1 LKYLFK
7 FIFIFF
13 CSSLSTGQIPSY
25 YQNINLN
32 LTGDQLK
39 NELSS
44 LITTTHQNLI
54 EYTSSNS
61 IDTWDIVKSSD
72 VFALDTSKV
81 LLVYGYNDNDATVEN
96 DRTRAKSLSC
106 HTSSCFGLWNRE
118 HVFPKS
124 LASPNLVTNFPGAG
138 TDVHNLRACDYS
150 TNASRSNKKF
160 DAGNGNSSSN
170 NQGNWYPGDEWKGDV
185 ARIIMYMYLRYPNQC
200 EPTNV
205 GIGTQLFSPNGDMPD
220 VFLNWNSSDP
230 VSEFEETRNNSIANV
245 QGNRNPFIDNPYLAT
260 LIWNG
265 PAAEDKWASA
275 NSITDYESGNF
286 ELKINPFNNEI
297 IIENSDLTTFLYLE
311 LINMKG
317 QIIKFTRD
325 NILRTQDLDS
335 GVYILKIT
343 TKHKSYL
350 RKVSLN

>member
-1 LKYLFK
+1 M
-7 FIFIFF
+7 FIFF
-13 CSSLSTGQIPSY
+13 CFSVSRGQIPSY

-39 NELSS
+39 NELSN
-44 LITTTHQNLI
+44 LISTTHQTQL
-54 EYTSSNS
+54 EYTSSVS
-61 IDTWDIVKSSD
+61 VDTWDVIKISD
-72 VFALDTSKV
+72 VFSSDTSKV
-81 LLVYGYNDNDATVEN
+81 LLIYGYNDNDASVEN

-106 HTSSCFGLWNRE
+106 HTSSCYGLWNRE

-150 TNASRSNKKF
+150 TNASRSNKKY

-200 EPTNV
+200 EPTSV
-205 GIGTQLFSPNGDMPD
+205 GVGTQLFSPNGDMPD
-220 VFLNWNSSDP
+220 LFLNWNFSDP

-275 NSITDYESGNF
+275 NSTKNYESENF
-286 ELKINPFNNEI
+286 ELRLNPLNNEI
-297 IIENSDLTTFLYLE
+297 IIDNLDLNIFLSLE
-311 LINMKG
+311 LINMNG
-317 QIIKFTRD
+317 QVIKFSKNNT
-325 NILRTQDLDS
+325 IRTQDLAT
-335 GVYILKIT
+335 GIYILKIA
-343 TKHKSYL
+343 TKYGSYL
-350 RKVSLN
+350 RKISLN

>member
-1 LKYLFK
+1 M
-7 FIFIFF
+7 FIFF
-13 CSSLSTGQIPSY
+13 CFSVSRGQIPSY

-39 NELSS
+39 NELSN
-44 LITTTHQNLI
+44 LISTTHQTQV
-54 EYTSSNS
+54 EYTSSVS
-61 IDTWDIVKSSD
+61 VDTWDVIKVSD
-72 VFALDTSKV
+72 GFSLDTSKV
-81 LLVYGYNDNDATVEN
+81 LLVYGYNDNDASVEN

-150 TNASRSNKKF
+150 TNASRSNKKY

-200 EPTNV
+200 EPTSV
-205 GIGTQLFSPNGDMPD
+205 GVGTQLFSPNGDMPD
-220 VFLNWNSSDP
+220 VFLNWNFSDP

-275 NSITDYESGNF
+275 NSTKNYESENF
-286 ELKINPFNNEI
+286 ELKINLLNNEI
-297 IIENSDLTTFLYLE
+297 IIDNLDLNIFLSLE
-311 LINMKG
+311 LINMNG
-317 QIIKFTRD
+317 QVIKFSRNNT
-325 NILRTQDLDS
+325 LRTQDLDT
-335 GVYILKIT
+335 GIYILKVA
-343 TKHKSYL
+343 TKYGSYL
-350 RKVSLN
+350 RKVSFN